1 MATNAIPSTMLVPH
15 FVGTG
20 TIRFIEKP
28 VPEPGPGQ
36 LLIKVK
42 ANALCGSERSQFF
55 GGTAVTPGHEAAGV
69 VAAAG
74 AGTQTAIGTPGV
86 IFLMDFCGACRSC
99 RRGATNQ
106 CLAKR
111 GDMGFTRD
119 GGYGV
124 YELVHEHIFFPIAAD
139 LPLTEATLLLD
150 IMGTSSHAIQRARL
164 VRPDIESLVI
174 TGAGPI
180 GLGVLAMAK
189 LLLGKDMPVLISDV
203 VTYRL
208 DLAQRLGG
216 VPIHLSETTLDAGL
230 QMHGLDSVDVA
241 IDTSGRAG
249 ARRACL
255 DVLGQRGV
263 LVCVGH
269 GEALQL
275 TVSPDLIAPERAILG
290 SEYFRY
296 DELPTNLHL
305 LRTQLPYL
313 QQIITHR
320 YGLHEIQ
327 HAFQTFFAGETG
339 KVVIEQ

>member
-1 MATNAIPSTMLVPH
+1 MLVPH

-20 TIRFIEKP
+20 TIDFIEKP

-42 ANALCGSERSQFF
+42 ANALCGSERGQFF
-55 GGTAVTPGHEAAGV
+55 GGTSVTPGHEAAGV

-74 AGTQTAIGTPGV
+74 PGTHTAIGTPGV

-99 RRGATNQ
+99 RLGVTNQ

-111 GDMGFTRD
+111 GDMGFTQD

-124 YELVHEHIFFPIAAD
+124 YELVHEHIFFPVDAD

-150 IMGTSSHAIQRARL
+150 IMGTSGHALQRARL
-164 VRPDIESLVI
+164 VRSDIASLAI

-189 LLLGKDMPVLISDV
+189 VLLGQDIPVLIADV
-203 VTYRL
+203 VPYRL

-216 VPIHLSETTLDAGL
+216 IPIDLTQTTLAAGL
-230 QMHGLDSVDVA
+230 RRHGLDAVDVA
-241 IDTSGRAG
+241 IDTSGRAT
-249 ARRACL
+249 ARRAGL
-255 DVLGQRGV
+255 DVLGPRGV
-263 LVCVGH
+263 LVCLGH
-269 GEALQL
+269 GETLHL

-296 DELPTNLHL
+296 DELPTNLQF

-320 YGLHEIQ
+320 YALHEIQ
-327 HAFQTFFAGETG
+327 LAFQTFFAGATG